1 MNDLLNADLAFTF
14 AALKK
19 HPKTYA
25 IWNHRRW
32 CLECI
37 PDAPLNT
44 DSGVDVEKWR
54 KEAWTQEMFIV
65 ERLLDADARNC
76 ASAFPPPFPLYP
88 VPYGILTEHC
98 SPCMG
103 LQEVHPARL
112 PSLDAA
118 F

>member
-37 PDAPLNT
+37 PAVPSNT
-44 DSGVDVEKWR
+44 DSDVDVEKWR
-54 KEAWTQEMFIV
+54 QEAWTQEILIV
-65 ERLLDADARNC
+65 EKLLDTDARNC
-76 ASAFPPPFPLYP
+76 ALPFLLSPLPTTPHTAY
-88 VPYGILTEHC
+88 
-98 SPCMG
+98 
-103 LQEVHPARL
+103 
-112 PSLDAA
+112 
-118 F
+118 

>member
-37 PDAPLNT
+37 PDVPPNT
-44 DSGVDVEKWR
+44 GDDVDVEKWR
-54 KEAWTQEMFIV
+54 KEVWTREMFIA
-65 ERLLDADARNC
+65 EKILDTDARIC
-76 ASAFPPPFPLYP
+76 TSHFLLSLPFPTMP
-88 VPYGILTEHC
+88 HSSRHTDKAPQ
-98 SPCMG
+98 SM
-103 LQEVHPARL
+103 R
-112 PSLDAA
+112 
-118 F
+118 